1 VEAARV
7 LGQTLVKESNG
18 DVGRMIEM
26 GMLRCLSRKP
36 DAREKEILTRL
47 WEEQKAHFAGRP
59 EEAKKLMS
67 IGRAPMEGDAV
78 SVAAATVLAQA
89 LMNHDESVVKR

>member
-1 VEAARV
+1 
-7 LGQTLVKESNG
+7 
-18 DVGRMIEM
+18 
-26 GMLRCLSRKP
+26 
-36 DAREKEILTRL
+36 
-47 WEEQKAHFAGRP
+47 
-59 EEAKKLMS
+59 MS